1 MQEISQYLD
10 EYTKYKSEIKETI
23 TWSSESHC
31 DYCCDYIKGIIFSVS
46 YKKIC
51 ERCLMILSH
60 ISASDFVVYPYKAF
74 VPQRD
79 DSPQRLAI
87 VRLKYLQQL
96 EAKMNHAKE
105 KELDTTRLEY
115 FIVLINAL
123 PPNHH
128 ILSYLSFKITEIC
141 SLYDF
146 DNSLYYAIYSLAE
159 ESSSINLISN
169 DTRRIILVGL
179 DGNTVERESIIR
191 FKNHIK
197 EHGI

>member
-1 MQEISQYLD
+1 MQEISQYID
-10 EYTKYKSEIKETI
+10 DYREHRSRIKETL
-23 TWSSESHC
+23 TWTFESYC
-31 DYCCDYIKGIIFSVS
+31 SYCCDYVDGIIYSAS
-46 YKKIC
+46 DKIMC
-51 ERCLMILSH
+51 ERCLKILSH

-74 VPQRD
+74 VPQKD

-96 EAKMNHAKE
+96 EAKMKDAKAMGQDTNH
-105 KELDTTRLEY
+105 LEY
-115 FIVLINAL
+115 FTVIINAL
-123 PPNHH
+123 PPHHH
-128 ILSYLSFKITEIC
+128 ILTYLSFKITEIC

-146 DNSLYYAIYSLAE
+146 DNALYYAIYSLVE

-169 DTRRIILVGL
+169 DTKRIILVGL
-179 DGNTVERESIIR
+179 DDASPQREGIIR

>member
-10 EYTKYKSEIKETI
+10 EYTKHKSEIKETI

-31 DYCCDYIKGIIFSVS
+31 DYCCDYIKGIIYSVS
-46 YKKIC
+46 YKIIC

-74 VPQRD
+74 VPQKD

-87 VRLKYLQQL
+87 VRLKYIQQL
-96 EAKMNHAKE
+96 EAKMKDAKAME
-105 KELDTTRLEY
+105 QDTNRLEY

-123 PPNHH
+123 PPHHH
-128 ILSYLSFKITEIC
+128 ILDYLSFKITEIC

-146 DNSLYYAIYSLAE
+146 DNALYYAIYSLVE

-169 DTRRIILVGL
+169 DTKRIAFLGL
-179 DGNTVERESIIR
+179 DGNTVEREAIIR